1 MTYFDELLEKGDRR
15 SKMLPLWKLKIT
27 EEEYL
32 GLINCLRQ
40 RVINS
45 SLGYNNP
52 FMANTKECA
61 LFYAEY
67 WRREYSGEGH
77 SKKEA
82 FKKLGLQERFDC
94 FCNDFH
100 EAAIEG
106 AKQLHIEIYDEKRNE
121 WLDSMFYQG
130 GLPMKLVTE
139 GRVTSVWN
147 RFARGLVCRR
157 KNFDELGLG
166 VIGENSSSLNEFC
179 DCIIDALDAED
190 IEKMPF
196 KCDDDTYKYLQE
208 LKTRER
214 HHQKMAHPFSL
225 DWELRIDAVEK
236 KIYTSYVVTGPH
248 RLPQDFFEVNKDNI
262 ANPNFFSILVKK
274 GKDVIPF
281 DYANNFCRYNVE
293 YKDAYHP
300 GEVISVS
307 IDDKT
312 PIISDDLDMDTPHL
326 MYMNNEGKY
335 ELGNRIGRQES
346 FLLIPEGWN
355 AEDMHGLCMER
366 YEYEGA
372 QYGGIMIPDDFK
384 EEITIRNGGDML
396 TFGCNIPLY
405 WTELNSL
412 PEDTPNITESLYD
425 ASKARFVLCNDTEDG
440 VRKHTNAHIEYRSKW
455 DKEWKAE
462 PGYGEI
468 FARAKDNNG
477 HFVTPVKFI
486 NIGKG
491 VKVKVVEA
499 KEDSCKIKV
508 TWDHGRVIAAD
519 NIRQMNGEWVVN
531 KEDITNNDIRFTLVP
546 EDNSNNQ
553 FLIHVKAPFKKF
565 AILDANYNAINSE
578 SWIPYSEIDRFK
590 YHLIGQNIRYTYGE
604 HQRELKWI
612 GGELCIKENQGS
624 IKRTIKRSIP
634 YEGSLVSLFESREEL
649 RFLMGHTSR
658 DIIGAE
664 VKVTLRTQDG
674 QQLTFAIKDSPYRVE
689 QNEDGSMYIKDTK
702 EIDFKGSLKL
712 FKLDDPKAETTVTL
726 EYDQENGYRLPETI
740 ASWGKTLVTGCA
752 RGTILPA
759 LMDTTHI
766 LTKDERTAI
775 KEETIRQISQELK
788 GAHLGDKLW
797 QWIMGRFNMTHKEA
811 IPASSLLELRCVG
824 KSPKALICLA
834 FLLYGMTAK
843 ESRYTLTEQMKSLGA
858 DLAFSWYWLMP
869 HLESTLITIR
879 DFINDNFNDPYISL
893 ICINWAMTQCDAMAD
908 LNILSNPS
916 NAERVEK
923 IGKCL
928 IDTIGS
934 FDKWIKELCVDSLV
948 ETYACRTDKVAASTA
963 RDIVYNRDNLIHID
977 IDMDRLGYVDVSQ
990 DFINKE
996 TAGFFEAYTKSN
1008 SSVNENWLMERV
1020 KAVEAHLNGK
1030 VDLFAQ
1036 SDEIRRSIIFC
1047 SKSCNRQFI
1056 INLNNKLA

>member
-1 MTYFDELLEKGDRR
+1 MTYFDELLEKGTRKSR
-15 SKMLPLWKLKIT
+15 MLPLWRLKIT
-27 EEEYL
+27 DEEYI
-32 GLINCLRQ
+32 GLIHCLRQ

-45 SLGYNNP
+45 GLNCSKP
-52 FMANTKECA
+52 FMASTKECT

-82 FKKLGLQERFDC
+82 FKKLGLPDHYDNY
-94 FCNDFH
+94 CNDFH
-100 EAAIEG
+100 EAAIKG

-139 GRVTSVWN
+139 GRETSVWN

-179 DCIIDALDAED
+179 DCIIDALDTEN
-190 IEKMPF
+190 IENMPF

-225 DWELRIDAVEK
+225 DWEFRIDAVEK

-248 RLPQDFFEVNKDNI
+248 RLPQDFFEFNKDNI
-262 ANPNFFSILVKK
+262 ANPNFFSVLVKN

-293 YKDAYHP
+293 YKDVYHP
-300 GEVISVS
+300 GDVISVS
-307 IDDKT
+307 IDDKTT

-366 YEYEGA
+366 YEYEGT
-372 QYGGIMIPDDFK
+372 QYDGIMIPVDFK
-384 EEITIRNGGDML
+384 EEITIRNGDDML

-405 WTELNSL
+405 WTELCSL

-425 ASKARFVLCNDTEDG
+425 AGKARFALCSDTEDG

-468 FARAKDNNG
+468 FARAKDNSG

-486 NIGKG
+486 NIGNG
-491 VKVKVVEA
+491 VKVKVVDS
-499 KEDSCKIKV
+499 KEDSCRIKV
-508 TWDHGRVIAAD
+508 TWEHGRVIAAD

-531 KEDITNNDIRFTLVP
+531 KEDITNNDISFTLVP
-546 EDNSNNQ
+546 GNNSNNQ

-565 AILDANYNAINSE
+565 AILDANDNAIDSE

-612 GGELCIKENQGS
+612 DGELCIKENQGS
-624 IKRTIKRSIP
+624 IKKTIKRSIP

-649 RFLMGHTSR
+649 RLLMGHTSR
-658 DIIGAE
+658 DIKEAE
-664 VKVTLRTQDG
+664 VRVTFRTRDDG
-674 QQLTFAIKDSPYRVE
+674 ELTFAIKDSPYRVE
-689 QNEDGSMYIKDTK
+689 QKEDGSMYIKDTK
-702 EIDFKGSLKL
+702 EIGFKGRLKL
-712 FKLDDPKAETTVTL
+712 FKLDDPKAETMVTL
-726 EYDQENGYRLPETI
+726 EYDQERGYRLPEMI

-752 RGTILPA
+752 RGTILPD

-766 LTKDERTAI
+766 LTEDERTAI
-775 KEETIRQISQELK
+775 KEETSRQISQELK
-788 GAHLGDKLW
+788 WAHLGDKLW
-797 QWIMGRFNMTHKEA
+797 QRIMGWFNLTHKEA
-811 IPASSLLELRCVG
+811 IPASSLLELCCVG

-834 FLLYGMTAK
+834 FLLYSKTAK
-843 ESRYTLTEQMKSLGA
+843 ESLDTLTEQMKSLGA
-858 DLAFSWYWLMP
+858 DLAFSWYWLTP
-869 HLESTLITIR
+869 HLKSAMCTIS
-879 DFINDNFNDPYISL
+879 DFINGNLNDPYISL
-893 ICINWAMTQCDAMAD
+893 ICTMWAMTKGDKTMEY
-908 LNILSNPS
+908 LNKIGNPS
-916 NAERVEK
+916 HAEHVEV

-928 IDTIGS
+928 IDTINS
-934 FDKWIKELCVDSLV
+934 FDTWIMELCVDSLV
-948 ETYACRTDKVAASTA
+948 ETYDCHTDNVAASTA
-963 RDIVYNRDNLIHID
+963 RDIVCNHDNLVNIK
-977 IDMDRLGYVDVSQ
+977 MEYVGYVGVNQ
-990 DFINKE
+990 DFINNE
-996 TAGFFEAYTKSN
+996 TAEFFEVYTEDNK
-1008 SSVNENWLMERV
+1008 SVNENWLLERV
-1020 KAVEAHLNGK
+1020 KAVEAHLNGT
-1030 VDLFAQ
+1030 VDLFTQ

>member
-1 MTYFDELLEKGDRR
+1 MTYFDELLEKGDRKSR
-15 SKMLPLWKLKIT
+15 KLPLWKLKIT

-32 GLINCLRQ
+32 GLILCLRQ
-40 RVINS
+40 RVINR
-45 SLGYNNP
+45 SLNCNNP

-82 FKKLGLQERFDC
+82 FKKLGLQEQFNRY
-94 FCNDFH
+94 CNDFH

-139 GRVTSVWN
+139 GRETSVWN

-166 VIGENSSSLNEFC
+166 VIGENSRSLNEFC
-179 DCIIDALDAED
+179 DYIIDALDAED

-196 KCDDDTYKYLQE
+196 KCDENTYKYLQE

-225 DWELRIDAVEK
+225 DWEFRIDAVEK
-236 KIYTSYVVTGPH
+236 KIYTSYVVKGPQ
-248 RLPQDFFEVNKDNI
+248 RLPQDFFDVNVNNI
-262 ANPNFFSILVKK
+262 DNPNFFSILVQN
-274 GKDVIPF
+274 GNEVTPF

-300 GEVISVS
+300 GDVISVS
-307 IDDKT
+307 IDDNTT

-326 MYMNNEGKY
+326 MYRNNEGMY

-355 AEDMHGLCMER
+355 AKDMHGLCMDS
-366 YEYEGA
+366 YEYEGT
-372 QYGGIMIPDDFK
+372 QYGGIMIPANFK

-405 WTELNSL
+405 WTELSSL

-425 ASKARFVLCNDTEDG
+425 ADKAHFALCSDMENG
-440 VRKHTNAHIEYRSKW
+440 VRKNTNAHIEYRSKW
-455 DKEWKAE
+455 DKGWKAE

-486 NIGKG
+486 NIGNG
-491 VKVKVVEA
+491 VRVKVVDA

-508 TWDHGRVIAAD
+508 TWEHGHVIAAD
-519 NIRQMNGEWVVN
+519 NIRQVNGEWVVN
-531 KEDITNNDIRFTLVP
+531 KEDITNSNIRFTLVP

-565 AILDANYNAINSE
+565 AILDTNDNAIDSE
-578 SWIPYSEIDRFK
+578 SWIPYSEIDRFQ
-590 YHLIGQNIRYTYGE
+590 YHLIGQNIRYTYGG
-604 HQRELKWI
+604 HQRVLKWI
-612 GGELCIKENQGS
+612 DGELCIMENLGF
-624 IKRTIKRSIP
+624 IKKTIKRIP
-634 YEGSLVSLFESREEL
+634 YEGCLVSLFDSREEL
-649 RFLMGHTSR
+649 RLLMGYTSR
-658 DIIGAE
+658 DITGAE

-674 QQLTFAIKDSPYRVE
+674 QFMKFAIKDSPYRVV
-689 QNEDGSMYIKDTK
+689 QKEDGSMCIKDTK
-702 EIDFKGSLKL
+702 EIDYKGSLKL
-712 FKLDDPKAETTVTL
+712 FKLDDPNAETKVTL
-726 EYDQENGYRLPETI
+726 EYDQEKGYRLPETI
-740 ASWGKTLVTGCA
+740 ASWGKTLVTGSS

-766 LTKDERTAI
+766 LTKEERTAI
-775 KEETIRQISQELK
+775 REETIRQISEELE

-797 QWIMGRFNMTHKEA
+797 QRIMGWFNLAQKEA
-811 IPASSLLELRCVG
+811 IPASSLLELCCVG

-834 FLLYGMTAK
+834 FLLYAKTGK
-843 ESRYTLTEQMKSLGA
+843 ESLDTLTEQMKALGA

-869 HLESTLITIR
+869 HLKSALSTIS
-879 DFINDNFNDPYISL
+879 DFINGNFNDPYISL
-893 ICINWAMTQCDAMAD
+893 ICTIWAMTKGDKTMEYF
-908 LNILSNPS
+908 NIIGNPS
-916 NAERVEK
+916 HAEHEEVVSL
-923 IGKCL
+923 CL
-928 IDTIGS
+928 METIES
-934 FDKWIKELCVDSLV
+934 FDTWIKELCVDSLV
-948 ETYACRTDKVAASTA
+948 ETYDCHTDNYAVSTA
-963 RDIVYNRDNLIHID
+963 RDIVCSRDNLVN
-977 IDMDRLGYVDVSQ
+977 IDMQHLGYVDVSQ
-990 DFINKE
+990 DFINEE
-996 TAGFFEAYTKSN
+996 TASFFRAYTN
-1008 SSVNENWLMERV
+1008 THTSVNENWLMERV
-1020 KAVEAHLNGK
+1020 KVVKAHLIGE

-1047 SKSCNRQFI
+1047 SKSYNRQFI
-1056 INLNNKLA
+1056 INLNNQLA